1 MDIDSQSY
9 SSNNTI
15 SSLDILSSE
24 VDYINNN
31 NINQTNYLKHKEK
44 KKSSLRDMH
53 VSDFFDGTT
62 IDNDNEISDN
72 EIESRN
78 ALGKLNNDMDED
90 SDDNEDNDD
99 DNDDNDDDND
109 DNDDDNENDD
119 ENDGNND
126 DDNDDENDDD
136 SNDEENNDEENNVE
150 ENNDESENSDND
162 NEDSNVIDEDEN
174 TNSFDEVEKES
185 ENKLKLRIKL
195 KRNDHS
201 KIEKDRE
208 LISKDKSNFLIDIE
222 NDIKHSQSVDKK
234 DEKHFSDKK
243 ISESSYFI
251 DESNKKVSKT
261 KSSNEIYQAKD
272 NEKILINQTNKN
284 ILYSEPISMIE
295 PSSVVPKAPR
305 KSVSISKG
313 RKSKKSI
320 QINVKGK
327 VKILKKPKKIDL
339 MEILN
344 KVLKVIKGLV

>member
-136 SNDEENNDEENNVE
+136 SNDEENNDE